1 MQKRNSTFQMNLRKF
16 MKAFR
21 HNLLILSAVMTI
33 LLPGVAGAQQESSA
47 GLFPPTSQDF
57 QVLWQELRERSAE
70 SDWKGVLDGLETW
83 IGLLDKP
90 GINLVI
96 SNDAGVSLGVRNALG
111 RFIHLLP
118 SEWKKRL
125 RERAD
130 GLLSGYWSDD
140 KIDTVSMLTDRPRA
154 LLRHRIL
161 RDFPES
167 ALAAEVLMEE
177 IDYRILRGD
186 WPQAGHWSRRLLEL
200 STAGSIELS
209 VQDKTRTL
217 VCALQADLASAD
229 TASLSGHQQQLKI
242 LLAANPAGTIPPRR
256 QAALDNLL
264 ATPAESIRTP
274 VDRTSPTLSPFLDP
288 AGYSRSRSG
297 AEAAFR
303 LGAVVWREQSGEED
317 FRRFVSERRTARDGV
332 IRDGTDIPIPYH
344 PTLVRGLV
352 LLQHESHIS
361 ALDSIG
367 GNLRWRHFL
376 GPRIAGLLQPGAP
389 VANRQTCYAVHGN
402 SIQTFSLGSGTPQ
415 WKRIFTYDAQTRE
428 LGLSNPPT
436 PGKEPPAGSRETAI
450 TPSAGTAHSGGIL
463 LPVNVRLEKQV
474 LCYLAMV
481 TAEGELEWKTFLG
494 STPNADFLGL
504 GSNPSPPLVFEGSV
518 LYLGNRGFICSVDI
532 EDGTIFWIKEY
543 ETLSPSGLQ
552 ESIREEN
559 RWHPNALLPIGEGT
573 VLAAPQD
580 STRLLSIRAAD
591 GATLWHCPRE
601 EHSNLIGSDA
611 GACFL
616 SGTRVRAIGIS
627 GGDRG
632 KTLWSYEPGSR
643 FTPQGRGLHL
653 GDRIFLST
661 RQALLQISA
670 VNGELLSH
678 DLWEF
683 PGAGG
688 NLLLA
693 GNLLAVIHPGG
704 FLVYNEL
711 GRALEKLRGRA
722 EDARYWLE
730 SAGLNL
736 RSGDLEAGIK
746 ALESW
751 IESKPSP
758 PTPNSDLD
766 RMQLAIAETL
776 GRLAAQSGDE
786 MGGKLLR
793 IRPHVEN
800 DPARKVNANIE
811 LGLFLVKS
819 GNQENA
825 LAAFHQ
831 ALACDVEQ
839 ASRGIPG
846 LKGIPGNKAAYMV
859 EELLP
864 IPAEEFIR
872 SQIRTL
878 RQSVSQPGQVF
889 RQVEQEAGEKLAAAR
904 TGGEIY
910 GLQEII
916 RLYPF
921 TEAAADAYKELSIS
935 YLDRGN
941 TERAARALLSCVEDY
956 PLRFDSIRTALRAAQ
971 LLYESG
977 KRARAKALYRKIL
990 AKHAD
995 MRIEPIPGME
1005 STDTVGSYI
1014 RRRFTDPGLAEVRTS
1029 DIHRLRIP
1037 LRMIWRSPADLLSP
1051 EKIFLEPEG
1060 ELPQKAAES
1069 FYTQSSEII
1078 ECRNVHT
1085 GIPAWT
1091 INLSM
1096 IPGYVIDPIQYRN
1109 FRFARSGDRVIRGAF
1124 AKDLLVLYDHRNL
1137 FAVDHL
1143 KGKVRWNV
1151 PIGGSAEQA
1160 LFLQKPGPV
1169 FRHLSERIR
1178 GCLITPERVYLTS
1191 SHRWLYCFDL
1201 KGMELWKR
1209 ELDFDPAQ
1217 TRPSLAGREIFVLEQ
1232 RNMIYRAFRAGD
1244 GSPGRPFD
1252 IESRFEDSRRIGEPA
1267 GLGNGL
1273 CLLPLTRAVLL
1284 LDLSQRAILW
1294 VFQPKDGTIEQVF
1307 YFPHTPGE
1315 VIAVLSRAGKKP
1327 ALVGLAI
1334 EDGKEDW
1341 RYEKFEDGPSYFS
1354 IFRDERQLFI
1364 IHGSDSL
1371 KLLAL
1376 EVRRIPATKE
1386 MNVSSLWPQK
1396 EIHLGTFL
1404 GRSRNRRL
1412 HILENSIIFPDPGQ
1426 AISIYD
1432 RVKGTLLR
1440 PIEPNPLSS
1449 FLTEKRSYR
1458 SAAVAGHLVLLTDGG
1473 GCGFKGA
1480 SPHTPAD
1487 AARKRMDLLSH
1498 YLSNR
1503 KNAAAVIDLALA
1515 YFQANDHHT
1524 AILLLNHA
1532 SRSEEILG
1540 SNDSKGREAIPF
1552 LLEGIKQEAMKYLG
1566 AREITARKLEIPPTI
1581 DGRLEDSW
1589 SYAHRILITAPR
1601 NLNLIPSPGN
1611 TRQWEGEEDL
1621 SAILYTGWDETYF
1634 YFAMDVEDDVL
1645 RAYDRDAE
1653 NWKGDCLLIGLDPDG
1668 DGGYRQGRDDQLMT
1682 LGLTI
1687 PKRRKDAKQQ
1697 DPLGGGED
1705 GELEEDDEQPQGLF
1719 SVKKKPDSSGAV
1731 YEVALPWSSFPL
1743 FKEGAHP
1750 LPGFSFGLSLLLT
1763 DDDTGRGATK
1773 TLSINPCHLIPRKQR
1788 NIWIWRF
1795 MIPEFFP
1802 RVKLR

>member
-1 MQKRNSTFQMNLRKF
+1 

-21 HNLLILSAVMTI
+21 NNLLALGTLIFS
-33 LLPGVAGAQQESSA
+33 LLAGTLRAQQESST

-70 SDWKGVLDGLETW
+70 SDWKSVLDELETW

-118 SEWKKRL
+118 PEWKERL
-125 RERAD
+125 RDRMD
-130 GLLSGYWSDD
+130 GLLSTHWDD
-140 KIDTVSMLTDRPRA
+140 DNIDTASMLTDRPRA

-161 RDFPES
+161 RDFPQS
-167 ALAAEVLMEE
+167 ALAPRVLMEE

-186 WPQAGHWSRRLLEL
+186 WPQAGYWSSRLLEL
-200 STAGSIELS
+200 SAGGSLELS
-209 VQDKTRTL
+209 AEDKTRTL
-217 VCALQADLASAD
+217 ICALQADLAVAD
-229 TASLSGHQQQLKI
+229 GASFARHQEQLKT
-242 LLAANPAGTIPPRR
+242 LLAARPAGPASSRAESI
-256 QAALDNLL
+256 LDGLL
-264 ATPAESIRTP
+264 ATSAESIRAP
-274 VDRTSPTLSPFLDP
+274 VGQAGPTLSPFLDP
-288 AGYSRSRSG
+288 SSYSRSG
-297 AEAAFR
+297 AGTKQTFR
-303 LGAVVWREQSGEED
+303 LGGVVWREQSGEED
-317 FRRFVSERRTARDGV
+317 FRRFVSERRTARDGA
-332 IRDGTDIPIPYH
+332 IQDETDIPIPYH
-344 PTLVRGLV
+344 PTLAPGLL

-361 ALDSIG
+361 ALDSVSG
-367 GNLRWRHFL
+367 KLRWRRFL
-376 GPRIAGLLQPGAP
+376 GPRRAGYLQPGSP
-389 VANRQTCYAVHGN
+389 VANRQACYAIHGN
-402 SIQTFSLGSGTPQ
+402 SIQSFSLGSGTLQ
-415 WKRIFTYDAQTRE
+415 WKRAFTYDAQIQE
-428 LGLSNPPT
+428 LGLSP
-436 PGKEPPAGSRETAI
+436 PPAPGEDPPAENPETVI
-450 TPSAGTAHSGGIL
+450 TPAAGAAHKGGIL

-481 TAEGELEWKTFLG
+481 DAEGGLVWRTYLG

-504 GSNPSPPLVFEGSV
+504 GSNPSPPLVSGESA
-518 LYLGNRGFICSVDI
+518 LYLSNRGFICSVDI

-543 ETLSPSGLQ
+543 ETLSPRGLQ
-552 ESIREEN
+552 EAIREEK
-559 RWHPNALLPIGEGT
+559 RWHPNALLPIGDGA

-591 GATLWHCPRE
+591 GATIWNCLRE
-601 EHSNLIGSDA
+601 EHSNLIGSTAD
-611 GACFL
+611 ACFL
-616 SGTRVRAIGIS
+616 SGARVRAIGIS
-627 GGDRG
+627 GGGRG
-632 KTLWSYEPGSR
+632 KTLWSYEPGPGQ
-643 FTPQGRGLHL
+643 TPQGRGFQL
-653 GDRIFLST
+653 GKNLFLST
-661 RQALLQISA
+661 RRALLQIST
-670 VNGELLSH
+670 VNGRLLSR

-688 NLLLA
+688 NMLLT

-711 GRALEKLRGRA
+711 SRELEKLRGRRK
-722 EDARYWLE
+722 DARYWLE

-736 RSGDLEAGIK
+736 RSGNLKRGIT

-766 RMQLAIAETL
+766 RIQLAIAETL
-776 GRLAAQSGDE
+776 GRLAAE
-786 MGGKLLR
+786 TGGESAVQLLG
-793 IRPHVEN
+793 IRPKVEN
-800 DPARKVNANIE
+800 DPVRKVNANIE
-811 LGLFLVKS
+811 LGLFLVNS
-819 GNQENA
+819 GDQVNA
-825 LAAFHQ
+825 LRAFHE
-831 ALACDVEQ
+831 ALACDVERP
-839 ASRGIPG
+839 SPDNLR
-846 LKGIPGNKAAYMV
+846 LKGIPGNKAVYMV
-859 EELLP
+859 DGLLP
-864 IPAEEFIR
+864 IPAEDFIR
-872 SQIRTL
+872 SQIQTL
-878 RQSVSQPGQVF
+878 RQSVSEPGRVF
-889 RQVEQEAGEKLAAAR
+889 QQIEQEAKKLLGTAR

-910 GLQEII
+910 GLQELI

-935 YLDRGN
+935 YLARGN
-941 TERAARALLSCVEDY
+941 TDRAAKALLSYVEDY

-971 LLYESG
+971 LLYESS
-977 KRARAKALYRKIL
+977 KRARAKALYEDIL
-990 AKHAD
+990 AEHAD
-995 MRIEPIPGME
+995 KRVEPVPGME
-1005 STDTVGSYI
+1005 PADTVGSYI
-1014 RRRFTDPGLAEVRTS
+1014 RRRFTDPGLAEARTS
-1029 DIHRLRIP
+1029 DLHRLRTP
-1037 LRMIWRSPADLLSP
+1037 LRMAWRSPADLFSP

-1060 ELPQKAAES
+1060 RFPKKSEEC
-1069 FYTQSSEII
+1069 FFTQSSEII

-1085 GIPAWT
+1085 GIPDWT

-1109 FRFARSGDRVIRGAF
+1109 FRFARSGDKIIRGTF
-1124 AKDLLVLYDHRNL
+1124 TKDLLVLHDHRNL
-1137 FAVDHL
+1137 FAVDPAR
-1143 KGKVRWNV
+1143 GKVRWSI
-1151 PIGGSAEQA
+1151 PIGGSPKQDPP
-1160 LFLQKPGPV
+1160 FLQKPGPV
-1169 FRHLSERIR
+1169 FRQLSERIR
-1178 GCLITPERVYLTS
+1178 GCLVTPGRVYLSS
-1191 SHRWLYCFDL
+1191 SHRWLYCFDH
-1201 KGMELWKR
+1201 KGMELWKQ

-1217 TRPSLAGREIFVLEQ
+1217 ASPALAGNEIFVLQQ
-1232 RNMIYRAFRAGD
+1232 RNMIYSAFSIRD
-1244 GSPGRPFD
+1244 GRSGISFN
-1252 IESRFEDSRRIGEPA
+1252 IENRFEGSRRIGEPTE
-1267 GLGNGL
+1267 LGNGL

-1294 VFQPKDGTIEQVF
+1294 AFQPADSTIEQVF
-1307 YFPHTPGE
+1307 YFPRTPGE
-1315 VIAVLSRAGKKP
+1315 VIAVLSQAGKKP

-1341 RYEKFEDGPSYFS
+1341 RYEKFEEGPTFFS
-1354 IFRDERQLFI
+1354 IFRDEHQLFI
-1364 IHGSDSL
+1364 IHGSDRL

-1376 EVRRIPATKE
+1376 EVLRIPATQKTI
-1386 MNVSSLWPQK
+1386 VSSMWPQK

-1412 HILENSIIFPDPGQ
+1412 HILENAIIFPDPGQ
-1426 AISIYD
+1426 SISIYN

-1449 FLTEKRSYR
+1449 FLLEKRSYR
-1458 SAAVAGHLVLLTDGG
+1458 SAAVAGNLVLLTDGG

-1480 SPHTPAD
+1480 PPPTPAE
-1487 AARKRMDLLSH
+1487 AARRRMALISS
-1498 YLSNR
+1498 YASNS
-1503 KNAAAVIDLALA
+1503 KSSGAVIELALA
-1515 YFQANDHHT
+1515 YFQANDHQT
-1524 AILLLNHA
+1524 AIELLNHA

-1540 SNDSKGREAIPF
+1540 STDAKGREDIAF
-1552 LLEGIKQEAMKYLG
+1552 LLEGIKQEAMKYLN
-1566 AREITARKLEIPPTI
+1566 AREITARKIEVPPTI

-1611 TRQWEGEEDL
+1611 NRQWEGEEDL

-1634 YFAMDVEDDVL
+1634 YFALDVEDDVL

-1668 DGGYRQGRDDQLMT
+1668 DGGYRQGSDDQLMT

-1687 PKRRKDAKQQ
+1687 PKRRKDAKEQ
-1697 DPLGGGED
+1697 DPLGGAEEGEP
-1705 GELEEDDEQPQGLF
+1705 GEEEEEDDQPQGLF

-1731 YEVALPWSSFPL
+1731 YEVALPWSSFPR
-1743 FKEGAHP
+1743 FKEGSHP
-1750 LPGFSFGLSLLLT
+1750 PAGFTFGLSLLLT